1 MKYRL
6 KMTNHTT
13 RVFQDND
20 AQDMIGLIQ
29 LHSRNGFWIEEDFAI
44 PLIQVLAVER
54 VHEV

>member
-6 KMTNHTT
+6 KRTNDKT

-20 AQDMIGLIQ
+20 AQDIIGLVQ

-44 PLIQVLAVER
+44 PLVQVIAVER
-54 VHEV
+54 VDEA